1 MCSIPIFLLKFTVLA
16 LRTCYV
22 HRPAFLQWCL
32 NNPINMEPPPR
43 PESEP
48 INQYKQ
54 GINCFS
60 LRGLFKV
67 RLWFLDLRLLGRHCR
82 SSPLKPYF
90 IGSSIDEKL
99 HAWNLSLTMAR
110 PRLLLSL
117 AQTDRPPSFVLCRSA
132 VRQVVRR
139 IYSQD
144 LSRTSKT
151 CDLWFNNLLNLCA
164 NYFMQCLKVEKCS

>member
-1 MCSIPIFLLKFTVLA
+1 MQLVCSIPVFYLKFTVLA
-16 LRTCYV
+16 LRTRYV
-22 HRPAFLQWCL
+22 HQPAFLQRCL

-43 PESEP
+43 PESDP

-67 RLWFLDLRLLGRHCR
+67 RLWFLDLGPLGRHCR

-99 HAWNLSLTMAR
+99 HAWNLSLTAAR
-110 PRLLLSL
+110 LRFLLSL
-117 AQTDRPPSFVLCRSA
+117 AQTDRPPVPLCSVSLCRSPSGA
-132 VRQVVRR
+132 
-139 IYSQD
+139 QD
-144 LSRTSKT
+144 LLAGLVARIKDMWS
-151 CDLWFNNLLNLCA
+151 LV
-164 NYFMQCLKVEKCS
+164 Y

>member
-1 MCSIPIFLLKFTVLA
+1 MCSIPIFYLKFTVLA

-22 HRPAFLQWCL
+22 HRPAFLQQCL

-43 PESEP
+43 PESDP

-67 RLWFLDLRLLGRHCR
+67 HLWFLDLRPLGRHCR

-99 HAWNLSLTMAR
+99 HVWNLSLTMAR

-117 AQTDRPPSFVLCRSA
+117 AQTDRPPIPLCSVSLCHSPSGA
-132 VRQVVRR
+132 
-139 IYSQD
+139 QD
-144 LSRTSKT
+144 LLAGLVAHIKNMWS
-151 CDLWFNNLLNLCA
+151 LIYWLA
-164 NYFMQCLKVEKCS
+164 